1 MTYNFDPDRWYD
13 NQLAL
18 LRNRRDKGEIDAD
31 EFERE
36 LVRLEE
42 RYDQMQQRLDSTFEL
57 PPGRTNQPS

>member
-18 LRNRRDKGEIDAD
+18 LQNRRDKGEIDAE

-36 LVRLEE
+36 LARLEE
-42 RYDQMQQRLDSTFEL
+42 RYDQMQQRLDSSFDL
-57 PPGRTNQPS
+57 PSSRTNHQS